1 MRVRKLTASQRP
13 AGIRPELRRCPFLA
27 RLDPHLTTAIVM
39 TDKTF
44 VIRFK
49 QPSPRTQLVIAARA
63 ETHGDQLVLLD
74 TSGNP
79 IARFPAEAIESW
91 TEGPI

>member
-1 MRVRKLTASQRP
+1 
-13 AGIRPELRRCPFLA
+13 
-27 RLDPHLTTAIVM
+27 M

-49 QPSPRTQLVIAARA
+49 QPGPSTQLVIAARA
-63 ETHGDQLVLLD
+63 ETHGNQLVLID
-74 TSGNP
+74 SRGKA
-79 IARFPAEAIESW
+79 IAQFPAETIESW

>member
-1 MRVRKLTASQRP
+1 
-13 AGIRPELRRCPFLA
+13 
-27 RLDPHLTTAIVM
+27 VM

-49 QPSPRTQLVIAARA
+49 QPGPSTQLVIAARA
-63 ETHGDQLVLLD
+63 ETHGDLLVLLD
-74 TSGNP
+74 TKGKP
-79 IARFPAEAIESW
+79 IARFPASW

>member
-1 MRVRKLTASQRP
+1 MPGKYTFSTRMA
-13 AGIRPELRRCPFLA
+13 
-27 RLDPHLTTAIVM
+27 
-39 TDKTF
+39 DKTF

-49 QPSPRTQLVIAARA
+49 QPGPSTQLVIAACA

-74 TSGNP
+74 ARGEP
-79 IARFPAEAIESW
+79 IAWFPAEAIESW

>member
-1 MRVRKLTASQRP
+1 
-13 AGIRPELRRCPFLA
+13 
-27 RLDPHLTTAIVM
+27 M

-49 QPSPRTQLVIAARA
+49 QPGPSTQLVIAARA
-63 ETHGDQLVLLD
+63 ETHGSQLVLLD
-74 TSGNP
+74 AKGRP

>member
-1 MRVRKLTASQRP
+1 LLATVDALFIVVLLNKKPDFGRV
-13 AGIRPELRRCPFLA
+13 PETQLRVAEGGLSA
-27 RLDPHLTTAIVM
+27 M

-49 QPSPRTQLVIAARA
+49 QPGPSTQLVIAARA
-63 ETHGDQLVLLD
+63 ETHGDLLVLLD
-74 TSGNP
+74 TKGKP
-79 IARFPAEAIESW
+79 IARFPADAIESW

>member
-1 MRVRKLTASQRP
+1 
-13 AGIRPELRRCPFLA
+13 
-27 RLDPHLTTAIVM
+27 M

-49 QPSPRTQLVIAARA
+49 QPGPSTQLVIAARA
-63 ETHGDQLVLLD
+63 ETNGDQLVLLD
-74 TSGNP
+74 TRGKP